1 MKRHRILVVE
11 DDVPTLESLR
21 DLFRRAGFE
30 VATATTGRDAL
41 ARLLD
46 DEQPSVIVLDV
57 RMPVMTG
64 EELIEVI
71 RSYRRLA
78 AIPVL
83 VLTAADMPIR
93 GNESVDVVMRKPFRM
108 DELVANVEA
117 LANRGSSP
125 DLR

>member
-46 DEQPSVIVLDV
+46 EEQPSVIVLDV

-93 GNESVDVVMRKPFRM
+93 GSESVDVVMRKPFRM

-117 LANRGSSP
+117 LANRSSSP